1 MAEKSTQTGT
11 RTELE
16 RTVKQQIM
24 LSIGLKFEEKDQLLN
39 KLPSLSDEQLS
50 QLKNVFDQEQQRKE
64 KMLSDF
70 FAKNPKLFPDFE
82 RFSQKHVGTIYHA
95 VENEEKSAEN
105 KRAEE
110 LLHMTF

>member
-1 MAEKSTQTGT
+1 MAENSS
-11 RTELE
+11 RAELE
-16 RTVKQQIM
+16 KTVKQQIM

-39 KLPSLSDEQLS
+39 KLPSLSEDQLS

-64 KMLSDF
+64 QMLSDF

-82 RFSQKHVGTIYHA
+82 RFSQKHVGSIYHA
-95 VENEEKSAEN
+95 VETEEKSAED

>member
-1 MAEKSTQTGT
+1 MAENSSSSST

-16 RTVKQQIM
+16 KDVKQQIM
-24 LSIGLKFEEKDQLLN
+24 LSIGLKFEEKDKLLS
-39 KLPSLSDEQLS
+39 KLPSLSQDQLQ
-50 QLKNVFDQEQQRKE
+50 QLKNVFDQESQRKE
-64 KMLSDF
+64 QMLGDF

-82 RFSQKHVGTIYHA
+82 RFSQKHVGSIYHA
-95 VENEEKSAEN
+95 VENEEKSAEE

>member
-1 MAEKSTQTGT
+1 MAENSAQTST
-11 RTELE
+11 RAELE

-39 KLPSLSDEQLS
+39 KLPSLGEDKLS

-64 KMLSDF
+64 KMLGDF

-82 RFSQKHVGTIYHA
+82 RFAQKHVGSIYHA
-95 VENEEKSAEN
+95 VENEEKSAED